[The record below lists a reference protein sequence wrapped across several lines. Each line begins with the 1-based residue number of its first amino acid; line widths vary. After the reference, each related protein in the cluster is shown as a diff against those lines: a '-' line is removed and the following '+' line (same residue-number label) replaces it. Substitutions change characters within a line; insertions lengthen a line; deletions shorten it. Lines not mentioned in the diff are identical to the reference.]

1 MLVDENQGIDQS
13 TVQTAAGLSSTR
25 GIGTDFRLDG
35 KDREILRRLAGQ
47 VAELAARPA
56 SEKLIADPNIPA
68 DTELWAALQSV
79 SGGSWGGCV
88 YDTARIKQLLTRPS
102 SP

>member
-1 MLVDENQGIDQS
+1 MSVDKRSGI
-13 TVQTAAGLSSTR
+13 R
-25 GIGTDFRLDG
+25 N
-35 KDREILRRLAGQ
+35 
-47 VAELAARPA
+47 
-56 SEKLIADPNIPA
+56 DPNIPA

-88 YDTARIKQLLTRPS
+88 YDTARIKQLLARPS

>member
-1 MLVDENQGIDQS
+1 VDF
-13 TVQTAAGLSSTR
+13 VR
-25 GIGTDFRLDG
+25 GTDTGATADP
-35 KDREILRRLAGQ
+35 A
-47 VAELAARPA
+47 AELAARPVSA
-56 SEKLIADPNIPA
+56 KLAPNPNMPA

-88 YDTARIKQLLTRPS
+88 YDVPRIKALLNRPS